1 MKSGGRVHGNG
12 EAGGGGGADL
22 ADVAGVG
29 AGGRV
34 DQQVP
39 PKVHFGPEQFGTLV
53 ALEPGR
59 EVSGEVGERLFLG
72 RQLHY

>member
-1 MKSGGRVHGNG
+1 MGQVKSGGRAHGNG
-12 EAGGGGGADL
+12 EAGEGGGADL

-39 PKVHFGPEQFGTLV
+39 PEVHFGPEQLGTLV

-59 EVSGEVGERLFLG
+59 EVSGDVRERLFKACI
-72 RQLHY
+72 